1 MSPRSLD
8 EWLKPPKVFGSF
20 SLPPVQGIAQRLVFF
35 ILLPDPFLRRA
46 PVVVAPVEVLL
57 EVCAVRKVI
66 AAVESRRAR

>member
-1 MSPRSLD
+1 MR
-8 EWLKPPKVFGSF
+8 PPKVFGSF

-46 PVVVAPVEVLL
+46 PFVVAPVEV
-57 EVCAVRKVI
+57 CAVRKLI